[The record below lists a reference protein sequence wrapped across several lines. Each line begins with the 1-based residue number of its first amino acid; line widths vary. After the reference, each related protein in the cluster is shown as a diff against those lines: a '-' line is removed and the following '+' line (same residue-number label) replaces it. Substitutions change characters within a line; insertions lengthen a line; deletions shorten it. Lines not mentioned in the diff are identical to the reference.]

1 MCSLRS
7 EINDHTKF
15 ILDNFDSHVSAESF
29 SYVEEELPS
38 EISILPPNS
47 TSIRQSLDVGVMGP
61 FKQIIRRMWLTDK
74 NRPKTAEEKRKATI
88 MRAIRAWDEISPD
101 IVKSS
106 LEKAIPKIFHV

>member
-74 NRPKTAEEKRKATI
+74 NRPNTAEEKRKATI
-88 MRAIRAWDEISPD
+88 M
-101 IVKSS
+101 
-106 LEKAIPKIFHV
+106 